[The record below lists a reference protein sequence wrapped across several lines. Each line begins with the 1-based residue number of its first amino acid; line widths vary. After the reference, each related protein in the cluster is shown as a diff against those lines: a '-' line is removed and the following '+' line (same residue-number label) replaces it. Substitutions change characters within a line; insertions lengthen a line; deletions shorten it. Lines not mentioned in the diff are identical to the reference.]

1 MTRCP
6 NCSAELAHE
15 YCPRCGQRR
24 IKPQELSA
32 CHFFSELLDEIT
44 TFRAKLKTLHRLRGL
59 LTPGLLSAEYLAG
72 RRQPYLGPFKLYL
85 VCAAIFFLSA
95 PVAGFRLASMLQSD
109 RSGVRLVSARAAE
122 RDLELSLFTAH
133 F

>member
-32 CHFFSELLDEIT
+32 RHFFSELLDEIT

-95 PVAGFRLASMLQSD
+95 PVAGSRTDKFSQRHPG
-109 RSGVRLVSARAAE
+109 RVRTWTFWV
-122 RDLELSLFTAH
+122 
-133 F
+133 